1 MACAGGRDPVTF
13 RGVRRLNVARP
24 WCRIVVV
31 ASLAALPAA
40 AETIRLEPEGSKQFG
55 MRNLFGPL
63 RSMVSGP
70 GYWYGERKIEIDTVP
85 EGATLDLFYVRASF
99 QKRYEQTK
107 SPATVVL
114 PSRSDSG
121 PRDAVVIRASLAGHR
136 SKEVH
141 LGIESEQTRVSIEL
155 DPLPNRL
162 EAASQSYFG
171 GRSSLTF
178 LTRQT
183 PVVRVQ
189 DRPEGFSVVL
199 NETAQG
205 PAVEG
210 QLAGLT
216 SPIVEKIAAQQLGED
231 LLVRVDLAPS
241 SRDPKPEL
249 RSRSGFDAARQ
260 LHVHTIDLVP
270 RGESA
275 AAASVEKMQAA
286 LAAVTPSDVAGCAA
300 AFDDALRM
308 ALDPAELSRALSQ
321 SDHRTPFLRAA
332 MKRLGQVSPGGV
344 ISLEDGS
351 RFDPAQPLELSAAMS
366 QPHLAKGYLALLRR
380 VNDGLEPPERRD
392 VGLRSLVAPEVSYEA
407 FGKALAKARE
417 DEQACRASASA
428 R

>member
-1 MACAGGRDPVTF
+1 M
-13 RGVRRLNVARP
+13 VARG
-24 WCRIVVV
+24 WWTIVV
-31 ASLAALPAA
+31 AAGLCGLPAA
-40 AETIRLEPEGSKQFG
+40 AETVRLEPEGSKQFG
-55 MRNLFGPL
+55 VRNLFGPL

-70 GYWYGERKIEIDTVP
+70 GYWYGERRIEVDTAP

-107 SPATVVL
+107 APATLLL

-121 PRDAVVIRASLAGHR
+121 PRDAVVIRAFLPGYR

-162 EAASQSYFG
+162 EGASQTYFG

-199 NETAQG
+199 NETGQG
-205 PAVEG
+205 AAVEG

-216 SPIVEKIAAQQLGED
+216 SPLVEKLTAQQLGED
-231 LLVRVDLAPS
+231 LLVRVDLSPFA
-241 SRDPKPEL
+241 REPKPEL

-260 LHVHTIDLVP
+260 LHTYTIDVVP

-275 AAASVEKMQAA
+275 AGASVERMQAT
-286 LAAVTPSDVAGCAA
+286 LAAVEPSDVSGCAA
-300 AFDDALRM
+300 AFDDGLRA
-308 ALDPAELSRALSQ
+308 ALDPADLSRALSQ
-321 SDHRTPFLRAA
+321 SDHRMPFLRAA
-332 MKRLGQVSPGGV
+332 MKRLGEVSPGGV
-344 ISLEDGS
+344 ITLEDGS
-351 RFDPAQPLELSAAMS
+351 RFNPALPIELSAAMS

-380 VNDGLEPPERRD
+380 VNDELEPPDRRE
-392 VGLRSLVAPEVSYEA
+392 VGYRSLVAPELSQEV
-407 FGKALAKARE
+407 FGKALAKALDGE
-417 DEQACRASASA
+417 GACRASASA